1 MLGVHKPVWLQAADI
16 QLFSYVL
23 LNYFLEFSIT
33 HLEGQKK
40 KKVQVTFRQFP

>member
-40 KKVQVTFRQFP
+40 KVQVTFRQFP